1 MKFQI
6 LHVTRYKYAADIAD
20 SVNEIR
26 LSPRTNHNQA
36 CYQHMI
42 NLSPHAPLYAY
53 EDYFGN
59 LVHAFSVSEPHSELA
74 ISVHSIVVTND
85 QAKPG
90 KSILPYSQERAIL
103 DSEPFLNQFAEYL
116 NPTAYTQI
124 TGDVQE
130 IAAHFLGVQTI
141 ESVSQLLSL
150 ITTGIKRDYIY
161 DPHATQVQTK
171 IDEMIKLHRGVCQD
185 FAHLMIALCRC
196 MGIPARY
203 VSGYQYIT
211 DLSGGNADFEQASHA
226 WVEAYI
232 PQIGW
237 TGFDPTND
245 VPVTWRYI
253 ILAYGRD
260 YKDIVPV
267 KGVYHGTPQQEL
279 KVSVDVKKIS

>member
-6 LHVTRYKYAADIAD
+6 LHTTRYHYASDIAD

-26 LSPRTNHNQA
+26 LSPRTNNNQS

-42 NLSPHAPLYAY
+42 TLSPHAPLYAY

-59 LVHAFSVSEPHSELA
+59 LVHTFSVSEPHSELVITA
-74 ISVHSIVVTND
+74 RSIVVTND
-85 QAKPG
+85 EALPRQ
-90 KSILPYSQERAIL
+90 SILPYSEERAIM
-103 DSEPFLNQFAEYL
+103 DSEPFLDQFAEYL
-116 NPTAYTQI
+116 HPTDYTEI
-124 TGDVQE
+124 TGDVQQ
-130 IAAHFLGVQTI
+130 IAAHFLHGETI

-150 ITTGIKRDYIY
+150 ITSGIKHDYIY
-161 DPHATQVQTK
+161 DPAATQVQTR
-171 IDEMIKLHRGVCQD
+171 IDEMIKLRRGVCQD

-196 MGIPARY
+196 IGIPARY

-232 PQIGW
+232 PNVGW

-245 VPVTWRYI
+245 VSVTWRYI

-279 KVSVDVKKIS
+279 KVSVDVRKIS